1 MGLSERLRRIERR
14 ADLGAN
20 CPACGLPVD
29 GRSRLQGVN
38 AIPRVY
44 WHINDSVLRNY
55 DDNPVDPP

>member
-14 ADLGAN
+14 VNIGTD

-29 GRSRLQGVN
+29 GRPRLQGVD
-38 AIPRVY
+38 AIPRFY
-44 WHINDSVLRNY
+44 REFNDGVLRDY